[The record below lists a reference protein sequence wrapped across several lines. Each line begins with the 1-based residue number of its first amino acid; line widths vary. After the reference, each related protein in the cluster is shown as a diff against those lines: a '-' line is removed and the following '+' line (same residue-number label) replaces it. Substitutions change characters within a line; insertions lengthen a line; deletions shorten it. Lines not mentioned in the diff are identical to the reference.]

1 MATSN
6 AVNLAF
12 EERGKGIPI
21 LCLHGHPGSAKC
33 MRVFTEPLSQQYRA
47 IAPDLRGYSR
57 SWTHKPFTMT
67 DHLTDLEQLLET
79 LNIDRCFILGWS
91 LGGIMAQE
99 LALRHPQK
107 VAGLVLIATAARP
120 ESKLPLPTAKELG
133 LTVVAGLINALL
145 PGWGWNIRT
154 FGQHSILKYLLRRH
168 TPEVYRHLAESATGA
183 VLKTSPA
190 AHRALADAIQQGY
203 NRLPSLSHIQCP
215 CLVLSGECDRHII
228 PEASQ
233 STHQALPHSQWIC
246 YPNTAHLF
254 PWEIPERVNSDIQSW
269 LAQQAPEY

>member
-190 AHRALADAIQQGY
+190 AHRVSHTSNALALCYQENAIATLFRKPANPPTRHYPTVSGSAIPT
-203 NRLPSLSHIQCP
+203 RLISFPGRSPSALIQTFKA
-215 CLVLSGECDRHII
+215 G
-228 PEASQ
+228 
-233 STHQALPHSQWIC
+233 
-246 YPNTAHLF
+246 
-254 PWEIPERVNSDIQSW
+254 
-269 LAQQAPEY
+269 